1 MTKESLRKLLQLY
14 NMVYIKPNRGTF
26 GNGVMRIELNP
37 GELQPYRYQ
46 KGVKIKT
53 FGDLDAMYRS
63 IREDTRNRPYLVQKG
78 IDLLKYNDR
87 RFDIRVMVQQNPKCK
102 WETTA
107 MIGRVADPRKIVTN
121 FHNGGTLMPVESLLG
136 GRMPE
141 EEQMN
146 YLKKLKRLGLAI
158 AKQLQSRYKGI
169 KEIGADVAL
178 DQELRP
184 WVLEVNT
191 CPDPYIFRALP
202 NKRIFKRVARYAK
215 ANGRLNN

>member
-1 MTKESLRKLLQLY
+1 MKSHSKPKPNGNRGRQARKPLSIRYVTSKWAKTKVLLKNPTLREAVPDTQKMTKESLRKLLQLY

-121 FHNGGTLMPVESLLG
+121 FHNGGTLMPVVC
-136 GRMPE
+136 P
-141 EEQMN
+141 
-146 YLKKLKRLGLAI
+146 KK
-158 AKQLQSRYKGI
+158 SR
-169 KEIGADVAL
+169 
-178 DQELRP
+178 
-184 WVLEVNT
+184 
-191 CPDPYIFRALP
+191 
-202 NKRIFKRVARYAK
+202 
-215 ANGRLNN
+215 